1 MSSTAY
7 GLPAP
12 SYKSELTLV
21 GAGTPCGE
29 FLRRYWHAVGIAA
42 DASERPR
49 QIRVLGE
56 DLILFRD
63 RTGKPGL
70 VYPRCA
76 HRGTSLYY
84 GRVEEQGIRCCY
96 HGWLFDVEGHCL
108 EQPCEPEGGLRL
120 RDRVRQPWYPVA
132 EQYGLIFAYLGP
144 PDRRPPLPR
153 YDLLEQLEEG
163 EQLEADDSSLGSG
176 AVGIIP
182 CNWLQHFE
190 NVMDPY
196 HVPIL
201 HATFSGP
208 QFAAQ
213 MALMPEVVFADTPR
227 GVKSLQIRT
236 LEDGRQFRR
245 VTEVILPTL
254 RVVASPR
261 VTRYGRAASIGWVL
275 PIDDT
280 TYRIYVV
287 GRVREPGE
295 LRRQASTFNGKKW
308 TELTAEEH
316 QQFPGDYEAQV
327 GQGPITFHSEEHL
340 ASSDRGVA
348 LVRRMLKRQI
358 EAVAAGND
366 PLGVGAAV
374 VATEAGNYLVE

>member
-1 MSSTAY
+1 M
-7 GLPAP
+7 
-12 SYKSELTLV
+12 

-29 FLRRYWHAVGIAA
+29 FLRRYWHAVGITAG
-42 DASERPR
+42 ASDRPR

-63 RTGKPGL
+63 RSGKPGL

-96 HGWLFDVEGHCL
+96 HGWLFDTEGRCL
-108 EQPCEPEGGLRL
+108 EQPCEPEGGARL
-120 RDRVRQPWYPVA
+120 RDRVRQPWYPVT

-144 PDRRPPLPR
+144 PDRLPALPR
-153 YDLLEQLEEG
+153 YDLLEQLDEG
-163 EQLEADDSSLGSG
+163 EHLEADDSSLGSG

-245 VTEVILPTL
+245 VTEIILPTL

-280 TYRIYVV
+280 SYRIYVV

-308 TELTAEEH
+308 TELTEEEH
-316 QQFPGDYEAQV
+316 QRFPGDYEAQV

-358 EAVAAGND
+358 EAVAAGKD
-366 PLGVGAAV
+366 PAGVGATV
-374 VATEAGNYLVE
+374 VQTEAGNYLVEQS